1 MVSSS
6 TPRALLRA
14 LRLEALGRHAR
25 LLSSSVASSS
35 QPSSQPS
42 SQSSVSSVSS
52 VSSQSRR
59 SYAAGILG
67 AIGVAGGLGLAG
79 LAEKENAPWPG
90 TRLSQA
96 SGPGVVAGAV
106 RPELKTYSKE
116 EVAKHRTKKT
126 GIWVSYKD
134 GVYDVTEWADI
145 HPGGS
150 SRLMLAAGGPIDSF
164 WAMYA
169 QHNTDQVK
177 EILEEYRIGNLEG
190 GAVPVGNPYEN
201 QPTDRHPSLGVRSQE
216 PMNAETPLELLAES
230 LLTPNDIFY
239 IRNHLPVPMA
249 LRREDYAVQVGGD
262 GLKSLCLSVDELKK
276 NFKQHTIVATIQ
288 CTGNRRK
295 DLMDSPSPKEIKGLK
310 WEGSAIGTATWTGV
324 LLRDVL
330 LAAGIDANGSGDGN
344 EPEIKHIRFEGYDED
359 ISGSTYGASIPISK
373 AMDPRG
379 DVLLAFEMNGKE
391 LTRDHGYPLR
401 VLVPGV
407 AACRS
412 VKWLKSIE
420 AHAEESTSFWQQN
433 DYKSFSPNVDWDNV
447 DWTSSPAIQNMPVT
461 SAITEPAPGRV
472 HEVPRDGDDD
482 LRVPVKGYAWSGGGN
497 GIVRVDVSV
506 DGGSTWQDATLRKIA
521 QQPGRGWAWA
531 LWECD
536 VQVPKGHK
544 GALDVVAKAT
554 DESCNTQPER
564 ADSIWNLRGVCC
576 NTWPRIQLDIV
587 D

>member
-1 MVSSS
+1 MVSR
-6 TPRALLRA
+6 TVLRSLGS
-14 LRLEALGRHAR
+14 LRRSLHAR
-25 LLSSSVASSS
+25 AKAGSSASSAPP
-35 QPSSQPS
+35 QS
-42 SQSSVSSVSS
+42 SQSSSSANAGGFEFRSYMLLTLGAMTGVLGLGTSQDLRDFGRQVVSSH
-52 VSSQSRR
+52 
-59 SYAAGILG
+59 
-67 AIGVAGGLGLAG
+67 
-79 LAEKENAPWPG
+79 
-90 TRLSQA
+90 A
-96 SGPGVVAGAV
+96 SGPGVAAGAF
-106 RPELKTYSKE
+106 RPELKTYTKE
-116 EVAKHRTKKT
+116 EVAKHRTKQT

-134 GVYDVTEWADI
+134 GVYDVSKWVDI
-145 HPGGS
+145 HPGGA

-190 GAVPVGNPYEN
+190 GAVPVLNPYEN
-201 QPTDRHPSLGVRSQE
+201 QPTDRHPSLGVRSKE

-239 IRNHLPVPMA
+239 IRNHLPVPMT
-249 LRREDYAVQVGGD
+249 LHREDYHVRVGGD
-262 GLKSLCLSVDELKK
+262 GLKSLRLSLGDLKQ
-276 NFKQHTIVATIQ
+276 NFKQHTITATIQ

-295 DLMDSPSPKEIKGLK
+295 DMMDSPSPKEIKGLK

-330 LAAGIDANGSGDGN
+330 IAAGIN
-344 EPEIKHIRFEGYDED
+344 ENDPSTRHIRFEGYDED
-359 ISGSTYGASIPISK
+359 ISGSTYGASIPVSK

-379 DVLLAFEMNGKE
+379 DVMLAFEMNGQE
-391 LTRDHGYPLR
+391 LSRDHGYPLR

-420 AHAEESTSFWQQN
+420 AHVEESQSFWQQN
-433 DYKSFSPNVDWDNV
+433 DYKSFSPNIDWDNV

-461 SAITEPAPGRV
+461 SAITEPAPGQTHRIS
-472 HEVPRDGDDD
+472 RDGDDN
-482 LRVPVKGYAWSGGGN
+482 LTVSVKGYAWSGGGN

-506 DGGSTWQDATLRKIA
+506 DGGTTWQDADLKKVN
-521 QQPGRGWAWA
+521 QEPGRGWAWA

-536 VQVPKGHK
+536 VEIPKGHK
-544 GALDVVAKAT
+544 GPIDVVAKAT

-564 ADSIWNLRGVCC
+564 AEGIWNLRGVCC
-576 NTWPRIQLDIV
+576 NTWPRIHLDIV

>member
-1 MVSSS
+1 MVSR
-6 TPRALLRA
+6 TVLRSLGS
-14 LRLEALGRHAR
+14 LRRSLHAR
-25 LLSSSVASSS
+25 AKAGSSASSAPP
-35 QPSSQPS
+35 QS
-42 SQSSVSSVSS
+42 SQSSSSANAGGFEFRSYMLLTLGAMTGVLGLGTSQDLRDFGRQVVSSH
-52 VSSQSRR
+52 
-59 SYAAGILG
+59 
-67 AIGVAGGLGLAG
+67 
-79 LAEKENAPWPG
+79 
-90 TRLSQA
+90 A
-96 SGPGVVAGAV
+96 SGPGVAAGAF
-106 RPELKTYSKE
+106 RPELKTYTKE
-116 EVAKHRTKKT
+116 EVAKHRTKQT

-134 GVYDVTEWADI
+134 GVYDVSKWVDI
-145 HPGGS
+145 HPGGA

-190 GAVPVGNPYEN
+190 GAVPVLNPYEN
-201 QPTDRHPSLGVRSQE
+201 QPTDRHPSLGVRSKE

-239 IRNHLPVPMA
+239 IRNHLPVPMT
-249 LRREDYAVQVGGD
+249 LHREDYHVRVGGD
-262 GLKSLCLSVDELKK
+262 GLKSLRLSLGDLKQ
-276 NFKQHTIVATIQ
+276 NFKQHTITATIQ

-295 DLMDSPSPKEIKGLK
+295 DMMDSPSPKEIKGLK

-330 LAAGIDANGSGDGN
+330 IAAGIN
-344 EPEIKHIRFEGYDED
+344 ENDPSIRHIRFEGYDED
-359 ISGSTYGASIPISK
+359 ISGSTYGASIPVSK

-379 DVLLAFEMNGKE
+379 DVMLAFEMNGQE
-391 LTRDHGYPLR
+391 LSRDHGYPLR

-420 AHAEESTSFWQQN
+420 AHVEESQSFWQQN
-433 DYKSFSPNVDWDNV
+433 DYKSFSPNIDWDNV

-461 SAITEPAPGRV
+461 SAITEPAPGQTHRIS
-472 HEVPRDGDDD
+472 RDGDDN
-482 LRVPVKGYAWSGGGN
+482 LTVSVKGYAWSGGGN

-506 DGGSTWQDATLRKIA
+506 DGGTTWQDADLKKVN
-521 QQPGRGWAWA
+521 QEPGRGWAWA

-536 VQVPKGHK
+536 VEIPKGHK
-544 GALDVVAKAT
+544 GPIDVVAKAT

-564 ADSIWNLRGVCC
+564 AEGIWNLRGVCC
-576 NTWPRIQLDIV
+576 NTWPRIHLDIV

>member
-42 SQSSVSSVSS
+42 SQASVSS

-190 GAVPVGNPYEN
+190 GAVPVENPYEN

-262 GLKSLCLSVDELKK
+262 GLKSLRLSVDELKK

-379 DVLLAFEMNGKE
+379 DVL
-391 LTRDHGYPLR
+391 PC
-401 VLVPGV
+401 V
-407 AACRS
+407 
-412 VKWLKSIE
+412 
-420 AHAEESTSFWQQN
+420 
-433 DYKSFSPNVDWDNV
+433 
-447 DWTSSPAIQNMPVT
+447 
-461 SAITEPAPGRV
+461 
-472 HEVPRDGDDD
+472 
-482 LRVPVKGYAWSGGGN
+482 
-497 GIVRVDVSV
+497 
-506 DGGSTWQDATLRKIA
+506 
-521 QQPGRGWAWA
+521 
-531 LWECD
+531 
-536 VQVPKGHK
+536 
-544 GALDVVAKAT
+544 
-554 DESCNTQPER
+554 
-564 ADSIWNLRGVCC
+564 
-576 NTWPRIQLDIV
+576 
-587 D
+587 

>member
-1 MVSSS
+1 
-6 TPRALLRA
+6 
-14 LRLEALGRHAR
+14 
-25 LLSSSVASSS
+25 
-35 QPSSQPS
+35 
-42 SQSSVSSVSS
+42 
-52 VSSQSRR
+52 
-59 SYAAGILG
+59 
-67 AIGVAGGLGLAG
+67 
-79 LAEKENAPWPG
+79 
-90 TRLSQA
+90 
-96 SGPGVVAGAV
+96 
-106 RPELKTYSKE
+106 
-116 EVAKHRTKKT
+116 
-126 GIWVSYKD
+126 
-134 GVYDVTEWADI
+134 
-145 HPGGS
+145 
-150 SRLMLAAGGPIDSF
+150 
-164 WAMYA
+164 
-169 QHNTDQVK
+169 
-177 EILEEYRIGNLEG
+177 
-190 GAVPVGNPYEN
+190 
-201 QPTDRHPSLGVRSQE
+201 
-216 PMNAETPLELLAES
+216 
-230 LLTPNDIFY
+230 
-239 IRNHLPVPMA
+239 
-249 LRREDYAVQVGGD
+249 
-262 GLKSLCLSVDELKK
+262 
-276 NFKQHTIVATIQ
+276 
-288 CTGNRRK
+288 
-295 DLMDSPSPKEIKGLK
+295 MDSPSPKEIKGLK

-521 QQPGRGWAWA
+521 QQPAGAGRGPCGSATSRFQRGIKVLSMSLQRPRTSPA
-531 LWECD
+531 TRNRSE
-536 VQVPKGHK
+536 PIRSGTF
-544 GALDVVAKAT
+544 VASAAT
-554 DESCNTQPER
+554 
-564 ADSIWNLRGVCC
+564 RGLAYSWTSSTSPTYATYATYATYVML
-576 NTWPRIQLDIV
+576 T
-587 D
+587 